1 MSETEKK
8 VLSKDVKQALLKLTQ
23 DNIYMQNLKIDILE
37 MRLGYVKG
45 KMMVTEEI
53 MNPYGSIHGGC
64 LYSLADIV
72 TGLAACTYGMFSSTI
87 DGAMEYIIPAMNTE
101 YIICESVE
109 IRQGKHVSIYEANI
123 YDDKG
128 QLVDKARFTF
138 YMMNRPII

>member
-8 VLSKDVKQALLKLTQ
+8 VLSEDVKQALLKLTQ

-101 YIICESVE
+101 YIMCESVE

-128 QLVDKARFTF
+128 QLVDKAKFTF
-138 YMMNRPII
+138 YMMNRSII